1 MNYRK
6 LTLLIALSIVIVF
19 AATVFLSPS
28 EEVQVTETPQTMETE
43 DPFPSTTTSTISTTT
58 TTTTTTRPAN
68 KYETAEYIWEYFK
81 SLGWSNTVVAGIMG
95 NLMSEVGGQTLD
107 IQYWLYGKGNHYGM
121 CQWALKYYPEVEGAD
136 LDAQLEFLK
145 NNIEYEINTFGYK
158 YKKGFN
164 YNQFL
169 ALENEREA
177 ALAFAKTYERCGGG
191 GYTRRQNN
199 ATKAY
204 NYFVG

>member
-19 AATVFLSPS
+19 AATVFLAPS
-28 EEVQVTETPQTMETE
+28 EAAQTTETPQTTEAE
-43 DPFPSTTTSTISTTT
+43 DPLPSTTTPTTT
-58 TTTTTTRPAN
+58 TTTTTTTTQSTN
-68 KYETAEYIWEYFK
+68 KYEAAEYIWKYFK
-81 SLGWSNTVVAGIMG
+81 TLGWSDVVAAGIMG

-107 IQYWLYGKGNHYGM
+107 IQYWLYGRGNHYGM
-121 CQWALKYYPEVEGAD
+121 CQWALRYYPEVEGAD

-169 ALENEREA
+169 ALENEQEV
-177 ALAFAKTYERCGGG
+177 ALAFAKAYERCGGG